1 MDVSEKTI
9 ELSIILP
16 SLNEAQS
23 LETLLPE
30 LQQAFPE
37 AEIIVVDDGSNDDT
51 AGTCARHGC
60 RRVAN
65 PYRMGNGAAI
75 KRGVRSANGTNL
87 AMIDADGQHTAE
99 HLLQLWKRFR
109 SADCDMVV
117 GARHQ
122 KGHASLFRRFG
133 NSTFNRLA
141 SWMTGQKISDLTSG
155 LRITRARQFR
165 EFLHLLPNG
174 FSYPTTSTMAFFR
187 SGYTVV
193 YEPIDVQRREGRSHL
208 KIWREGVRFLVII
221 FKIGA
226 LYSPLKLFLPVSL
239 FLFAAATALYGYT
252 YLENAR
258 FTNMSALLYMTSLLT
273 FLIGMVSEQITSLMF
288 ARRERE

>member
-1 MDVSEKTI
+1 MSETAF

-16 SLNEAQS
+16 ALNEARS

-30 LQQAFPE
+30 LKQAFPE
-37 AEIIVVDDGSNDDT
+37 AEIIVVDDGSQDDT
-51 AGTCARHGC
+51 ASICQRADC

-75 KRGVRSANGTNL
+75 KRGARAARGLNL
-87 AMIDADGQHTAE
+87 AMIDADGQHTAG
-99 HLLQLWKRFR
+99 HLSQLWKRFQ
-109 SADCDMVV
+109 SADFDMLV
-117 GARHQ
+117 GARDQ
-122 KGHASLFRRFG
+122 RDHASLFRRVG

-141 SWMTGQKISDLTSG
+141 SWMTGQKITDLTSG
-155 LRITRARQFR
+155 LRIVRAKRFR

-187 SGYTVV
+187 SGYTVA

-239 FLFAAATALYGYT
+239 FLFAAATVLYGYT

-273 FLIGMVSEQITSLMF
+273 FLIGIVSEQITSLMF

>member
-1 MDVSEKTI
+1 VTEDTI

-16 SLNEAQS
+16 ALNEARS
-23 LETLLPE
+23 LEILLPD
-30 LQQAFPE
+30 LKRSFPA
-37 AEIIVVDDGSNDDT
+37 AEVVVVDDGSRDDT
-51 AGTCARHGC
+51 AAICKQFDC

-75 KRGVRSANGTNL
+75 KRGARAASGLNL
-87 AMIDADGQHTAE
+87 AMMDADGQHTPE
-99 HLLQLWKRFR
+99 QLLRLWKTFQ
-109 SADCDMVV
+109 SADLDMVV
-117 GARHQ
+117 GARAP
-122 KGHASLFRRFG
+122 KNHASLLRRVG
-133 NSTFNRLA
+133 NSTFNSLA
-141 SWMTGQKISDLTSG
+141 SWMTGRKITDLTSG
-155 LRITRARQFR
+155 IRISRAAKFK

-187 SGYTVV
+187 SGYTVD
-193 YEPIDVQRREGRSHL
+193 YEPIDVLQRKGRSHL

-226 LYSPLKLFLPVSL
+226 LYSPLKLFMPVSAV
-239 FLFAAATALYGYT
+239 LFAVATALYAYT

-273 FLIGMVSEQITSLMF
+273 FLIGIVSEQITSLMF